1 MTAPMEWHA
10 LPPEVNTAR
19 LMAGAGPAPMLAAA
33 MGWEAL
39 AAALEAQSA
48 ALAVRLNAL
57 GEAWTGGS
65 SDKAISA
72 AKPMITWLQTAAQ
85 QAQMRAERATAQAGA
100 YTTALAATPSLIEI
114 ATNHITT
121 AVLMATNFFGINTMP
136 IGFNEMDYFVRMWTQ
151 AAVAMDVYEAETIAN
166 TLFQKLESMTAI
178 LDPAVSDT
186 LSSGMG
192 QLSGMT
198 SNLTSTLSAAVPSA
212 ETLQATAGQVAELAG
227 PMQQLTQPVSQVS
240 SLFGQMGS
248 MGGSGGGQ
256 LGGAGH
262 DGAQIGLLGA
272 SPLSNHPL
280 AGGTGPSAGSGLLRG
295 ESLPGAGGSL
305 ARTPLMAEL
314 LESRVGPSMTPAAA
328 AAGAGAGSSATGGT
342 APLGAGAMGQ
352 GAQAGGASRAGLVAP
367 APLRQEH
374 DENDLADW
382 GDDQEDW

>member
-39 AAALEAQSA
+39 AAALEGQSA
-48 ALAVRLNAL
+48 ELAVRLSAL

-85 QAQMRAERATAQAGA
+85 QAQMRATRATAQAGA

-151 AAVAMDVYEAETIAN
+151 AAVAMDVYEAETTAN

-178 LDPAVSDT
+178 LDPATSEA

-192 QLSGMT
+192 QLQGIT
-198 SNLTSTLSAAVPSA
+198 SNLTSNLSAAMPSA
-212 ETLQATAGQVAELAG
+212 EVLQATAGQAAQLSG
-227 PMQQLTQPVSQVS
+227 PMQQLTQPLSQVS
-240 SLFGQMGS
+240 SMFGQMGS

-256 LGGAGH
+256 LGAGR

-314 LESRVGPSMTPAAA
+314 LERPIGPSMTPAAA
-328 AAGAGAGSSATGGT
+328 AAGAGAGSSATGGA